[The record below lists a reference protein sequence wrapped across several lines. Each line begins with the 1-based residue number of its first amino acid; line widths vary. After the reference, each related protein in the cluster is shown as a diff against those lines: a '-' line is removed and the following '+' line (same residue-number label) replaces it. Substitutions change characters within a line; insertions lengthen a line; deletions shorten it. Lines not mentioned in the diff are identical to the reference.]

1 MQYRIVARRGTLVF
15 GGVSF
20 STRPAI
26 YEMSAEEVSVI
37 HSLYGDRLLLELV
50 EPEAVVQESQAAA
63 DDGEPEEPEPEHLE
77 PEQEAGE
84 PDRVESGRPRIRRRS
99 AAAGPPSG
107 EHGESE
113 GV

>member
-1 MQYRIVARRGTLVF
+1 MRYRGVTKRGTLVF

-50 EPEAVVQESQAAA
+50 EPEAVVQEPEAA
-63 DDGEPEEPEPEHLE
+63 DEPDHLE

-84 PDRVESGRPRIRRRS
+84 PDHVESERPRSRRRS
-99 AAAGPPSG
+99 AAAGPHSG
-107 EHGESE
+107 EHDESE

>member
-37 HSLYGDRLLLELV
+37 QSLYGDRLLLELV
-50 EPEAVVQESQAAA
+50 EPEPAEVDRPRGRRRGTDAAIPVTV
-63 DDGEPEEPEPEHLE
+63 DQVPDGGAEPE
-77 PEQEAGE
+77 
-84 PDRVESGRPRIRRRS
+84 DES
-99 AAAGPPSG
+99 ALHSG
-107 EHGESE
+107 DD
-113 GV
+113 

>member
-37 HSLYGDRLLLELV
+37 QSLYGDRLLMELV
-50 EPEAVVQESQAAA
+50 EPEAVVQEPEAA
-63 DDGEPEEPEPEHLE
+63 DGPEADEPEQEDLE

-84 PDRVESGRPRIRRRS
+84 PDHVESGRPRSRRRS

-107 EHGESE
+107 EPGESQ

>member
-1 MQYRIVARRGTLVF
+1 MRYRGVTKRGTLVF

-50 EPEAVVQESQAAA
+50 EPEAVVQEPEAA
-63 DDGEPEEPEPEHLE
+63 DDGEAEE

-84 PDRVESGRPRIRRRS
+84 PDHVESGRPRSRRRS

-107 EHGESE
+107 EPGESE
-113 GV
+113 EV

>member
-37 HSLYGDRLLLELV
+37 HSLYGDRLLMELL
-50 EPEAVVQESQAAA
+50 EPEAVVQEPQAT
-63 DDGEPEEPEPEHLE
+63 
-77 PEQEAGE
+77 EQEAGE
-84 PDRVESGRPRIRRRS
+84 PDRVGSGRPRSRRRS

-107 EHGESE
+107 EPGESQ

>member
-37 HSLYGDRLLLELV
+37 QSLYGDRLLMELV
-50 EPEAVVQESQAAA
+50 EPEQE
-63 DDGEPEEPEPEHLE
+63 DLE

-84 PDRVESGRPRIRRRS
+84 PDHVESGRPRSRRRS

-107 EHGESE
+107 EPGESQ